1 MLAPTRTP
9 PRLVA
14 MLGYGGLIP
23 FVGLAALAR
32 LDPARQMHWSAAL
45 LDYGAVILAFVGAL
59 HWALAMQATG
69 LAHVHRAQAYAWS
82 VVPALL
88 GWVALQLSATA
99 GSPLLVV
106 GFILH
111 LGADRQLA
119 TRMALPAWYLPLR
132 LQLTA
137 VAGLCLLGEAWRSA
151 GAA

>member
-1 MLAPTRTP
+1 MLAPSRTP

-14 MLGYGGLIP
+14 LLGYGGLVP
-23 FVGLAALAR
+23 FVGLAVLAR
-32 LDPARQMHWSAAL
+32 FDPARQVHWSSAL

-69 LAHVHRAQAYAWS
+69 LAHVRRAQAYAWS

-88 GWVALQLSATA
+88 GWVALQLPATA
-99 GSPLLVV
+99 GGLLLVA
-106 GFILH
+106 GFVLH
-111 LGADRQLA
+111 LGADRHLA
-119 TRMALPAWYLPLR
+119 ARMALPAWYIPLR

-137 VAGLCLLGEAWRSA
+137 VAGLCLLSEAWRSA